1 MFSYGFTA
9 RGAASV
15 RALLSTYDVRVN
27 FSGHMHIQHIQKQ
40 EGLVDV
46 ATSSLSVTPLHY
58 GVITLDADRT
68 LHYQTESLADPDLQ
82 SQAKLCFDQTTR
94 RQMQSALEVLK
105 LSPQETAAMIELAVM
120 MNDEIFDGTLAENK
134 PRIRQ
139 DAAWYLWQREGK
151 DLFFGQYLEAMWNE
165 ATPDNNEI
173 TLPLR

>member
-1 MFSYGFTA
+1 M
-9 RGAASV
+9 
-15 RALLSTYDVRVN
+15 
-27 FSGHMHIQHIQKQ
+27 
-40 EGLVDV
+40 DV

-151 DLFFGQYLEAMWNE
+151 DLFSVSIWKRCGTKRRRTIMKSRSRCGELKTERYSFRQYPK
-165 ATPDNNEI
+165 PDAIRQFNLTGIERE
-173 TLPLR
+173 PLLLCGK